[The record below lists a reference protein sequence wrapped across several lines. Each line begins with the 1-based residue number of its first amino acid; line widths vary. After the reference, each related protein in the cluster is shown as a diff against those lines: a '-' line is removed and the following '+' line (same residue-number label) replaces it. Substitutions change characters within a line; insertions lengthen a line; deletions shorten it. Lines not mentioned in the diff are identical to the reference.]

1 MQKSKPRN
9 YKKLLEQDGFV
20 IFRNFLPQ
28 QFSYELVEKLL
39 DVEKNWKYHSVLDNG
54 ENPFVKNVKREALQ
68 LYMIADGKYSNNLKK
83 NFKDGNKDAV
93 QSVDYMLKRNNKI
106 YKNLSFLKYPVDN
119 IFILL
124 GIYNWRIVGI
134 TYFIIY
140 PGSTEQEVHHDSMK
154 KMDRF
159 FISIPLHDT
168 PVNMG
173 PTIFYSEKYIKNF
186 RKTYVPKTLD
196 NKKHGNIGFF
206 NELKPNIKS
215 QFQNARTQTQLNLND
230 IAVHRD
236 ITFHA
241 GGHNKSNY
249 IRKFLFLICDAI

>member
-1 MQKSKPRN
+1 MQKSKPKN
-9 YKKLLEQDGFV
+9 YKNIFRENGFV
-20 IFRNFLPQ
+20 IFHNFLPD
-28 QFSYELVEKLL
+28 QFSYELVNKLL
-39 DVEKNWKYHSVLDNG
+39 DIEKNWEYHSVLDNG
-54 ENPFVKNVKREALQ
+54 ENPYVKNVKREALQ

-83 NFKDGNKDAV
+83 NFKDDNKNASE
-93 QSVDYMLKRNNKI
+93 SVDYMLKRNNKI
-106 YKNLSFLKYPVDN
+106 YKKLSFLKYPIDN

-124 GIYNWRIVGI
+124 GIHNWRIVGL

-154 KMDRF
+154 KMNRY

-196 NKKHGNIGFF
+196 DKKHGNIGFYDS
-206 NELKPNIKS
+206 LHYSIKP
-215 QFQNARTQTQLNLND
+215 QFQKARTHKPLYLND

-241 GGHNKSNY
+241 GGHNKSNS
-249 IRKFLFLICDAI
+249 IRKFLFLICDAV